1 MRAISCYIDGV
12 KVSAQQIRDYVRR
25 EYIEPARRSKLRTV
39 RVVAGDVHKAV
50 RLHNRVPL
58 VCQAL
63 RGRKF
68 LEENR
73 MILEKLEGP
82 QSGLSTT
89 VAFTYRLMDADA
101 GRLDASEEFP
111 FVRLRG
117 IAKEVFRQLGGGEQ
131 FIRNERAH
139 FYGEES

>member
-1 MRAISCYIDGV
+1 MKATT
-12 KVSAQQIRDYVRR
+12 QQIRDFVRR
-25 EYIEPARRSKLRTV
+25 EYIEPARRNKQPTV
-39 RVVAGDVHKAV
+39 RVVAGDVHRAV

-63 RGRKF
+63 RGKKF

-73 MILEKLEGP
+73 MTLEKLEGP

-89 VAFTYRLMDADA
+89 VAVTYRLADGPVA
-101 GRLDASEEFP
+101 RTESSEEFP

-117 IAKEVFRQLGGGEQ
+117 IAKEVFRRLGGGEQ
-131 FIRNERAH
+131 FIRHEREQFH
-139 FYGEES
+139 GDRK